1 MEVKIKYKEKD
12 FYLGISDAV
21 FKEIFLKEKNED
33 LLEALLKT
41 SLKMHFYK
49 MLPLNIERLE
59 GNVFVRRKSLDILL
73 ETDIGLVGIELNAS
87 MHEYIRPRNFAFF
100 GDMYS
105 HYVEKG
111 EEYEEITQ
119 FIQLNL
125 TSGIK
130 GDSKEFRDY
139 HMQDEEGIQFVS
151 NAFIREINID
161 RLLEFWYDKNEKKI
175 KEYQY
180 IIMLG
185 LGPEEIERMYSIT
198 KDRLVKK
205 YMEEVKRVNEDPR
218 FREYMTKEEDQKKI
232 LKSLITEATEE
243 GRAEGEK
250 IGEAKGEKQSK
261 IEMAKKMLKAGESIE
276 KIVIYTELPKKEIER
291 IQNSEENY

>member
-130 GDSKEFRDY
+130 GDPKEFRDY

-250 IGEAKGEKQSK
+250 IGEAKGEQQKA
-261 IEMAKKMLKAGESIE
+261 IEIAKNMLEMGIE
-276 KIVIYTELPKKEIER
+276 KETIVKATGLTEEEISKVKEES
-291 IQNSEENY
+291 N

>member
-1 MEVKIKYKEKD
+1 MEVKIKYNEKD

-130 GDSKEFRDY
+130 GDPKEFRDY

-205 YMEEVKRVNEDPR
+205 YMEEVKRVNETQD
-218 FREYMTKEEDQKKI
+218 
-232 LKSLITEATEE
+232 L
-243 GRAEGEK
+243 
-250 IGEAKGEKQSK
+250 
-261 IEMAKKMLKAGESIE
+261 ESI
-276 KIVIYTELPKKEIER
+276 
-291 IQNSEENY
+291 